1 MEDKRISEKESL
13 ELIARMIRET
23 QDNAARYAAYP
34 LLIWG
39 YTTVIV
45 SLVVWYFYLQT
56 GMWQINYLWF
66 ALPAIAGPLTI
77 FFNRKDKNKGA
88 KNYIDRVT
96 AQIWTVFG
104 VVGFC
109 LSCMAFVVRIDI
121 LFVVSL
127 LMGMGATLTGL
138 VCKYKPLSIAGII
151 GIALSFSM
159 LFIHGSG
166 VYLVN
171 GVHAA
176 NSKDLCTKIAREEWG
191 FEGVIM
197 SDWNTTVPEDGSIP
211 WKCVAAGNDIIMPG
225 NMDDD
230 NPGAYN
236 E

>member
-1 MEDKRISEKESL
+1 MEDKSISEKESL

-23 QDNAARYAAYP
+23 QDNTARYAAYP

-39 YTTVIV
+39 YTTVAI

-56 GMWQINYLWF
+56 GVWQINFLWF
-66 ALPAIAGPLTI
+66 ALPVIAGPLTI

-96 AQIWTVFG
+96 GQIWAVFG

-121 LFVVSL
+121 LFVISL

-138 VCKYKPLSIAGII
+138 VCKYKPLSIAGMT

-166 VYLVN
+166 VYLVF
-171 GVHAA
+171 AA
-176 NSKDLCTKIAREEWG
+176 IFIVMMIVPG
-191 FEGVIM
+191 HIM
-197 SDWNTTVPEDGSIP
+197 N
-211 WKCVAAGNDIIMPG
+211 KQMKKQCLKN
-225 NMDDD
+225 
-230 NPGAYN
+230 
-236 E
+236 

>member
-77 FFNRKDKNKGA
+77 FFNGKDKNKGA

-138 VCKYKPLSIAGII
+138 VCKYKPLSIAGNHWYRPFFFHAFYSWKRSI
-151 GIALSFSM
+151 
-159 LFIHGSG
+159 SG
-166 VYLVN
+166 VCRYLY
-171 GVHAA
+171 
-176 NSKDLCTKIAREEWG
+176 S
-191 FEGVIM
+191 
-197 SDWNTTVPEDGSIP
+197 
-211 WKCVAAGNDIIMPG
+211 
-225 NMDDD
+225 DDD

>member
-23 QDNAARYAAYP
+23 QDNTARYAAYP

-39 YTTVIV
+39 YTTVAI

-56 GMWQINYLWF
+56 GVWQINFLWF
-66 ALPAIAGPLTI
+66 ALPVIAGPLTI

-96 AQIWTVFG
+96 GQIWAVFG

-121 LFVVSL
+121 LFVISL

-138 VCKYKPLSIAGII
+138 VCKYKPLSIAGMT
-151 GIALSFSM
+151 GIALSFFHAFYSWKRS
-159 LFIHGSG
+159 ISG
-166 VYLVN
+166 VCRYLY
-171 GVHAA
+171 
-176 NSKDLCTKIAREEWG
+176 S
-191 FEGVIM
+191 
-197 SDWNTTVPEDGSIP
+197 
-211 WKCVAAGNDIIMPG
+211 
-225 NMDDD
+225 DDD
-230 NPGAYN
+230 CPWTYY

>member
-1 MEDKRISEKESL
+1 MC
-13 ELIARMIRET
+13 IR
-23 QDNAARYAAYP
+23 DR
-34 LLIWG
+34 G

-166 VYLVN
+166 VYLVF
-171 GVHAA
+171 AA
-176 NSKDLCTKIAREEWG
+176 IFIVMMIIPG
-191 FEGVIM
+191 HIM
-197 SDWNTTVPEDGSIP
+197 N
-211 WKCVAAGNDIIMPG
+211 KQMKKQCLKN
-225 NMDDD
+225 
-230 NPGAYN
+230 
-236 E
+236 

>member
-23 QDNAARYAAYP
+23 QYNTARYAAYP

-39 YTTVIV
+39 YTTVAI

-56 GMWQINYLWF
+56 GVWQINFLWF
-66 ALPAIAGPLTI
+66 ALPVIAGPLTI

-96 AQIWTVFG
+96 GQIWAVFG

-121 LFVVSL
+121 LFVISL

-138 VCKYKPLSIAGII
+138 VCKYKQLSIAGMT

-166 VYLVN
+166 VYLVF
-171 GVHAA
+171 AA
-176 NSKDLCTKIAREEWG
+176 IFIVMMIVPG
-191 FEGVIM
+191 HIM
-197 SDWNTTVPEDGSIP
+197 N
-211 WKCVAAGNDIIMPG
+211 KQMKKQCLKN
-225 NMDDD
+225 
-230 NPGAYN
+230 
-236 E
+236 

>member
-66 ALPAIAGPLTI
+66 ALPAI
-77 FFNRKDKNKGA
+77 
-88 KNYIDRVT
+88 
-96 AQIWTVFG
+96 G

-166 VYLVN
+166 VYLVF
-171 GVHAA
+171 AA
-176 NSKDLCTKIAREEWG
+176 IFIVMMIIPG
-191 FEGVIM
+191 HIM
-197 SDWNTTVPEDGSIP
+197 N
-211 WKCVAAGNDIIMPG
+211 KQMKKHCLKN
-225 NMDDD
+225 
-230 NPGAYN
+230 
-236 E
+236 

>member
-151 GIALSFSM
+151 GITLSFPCF
-159 LFIHGSG
+159 LFMEAEYIWCLPLS
-166 VYLVN
+166 L
-171 GVHAA
+171 
-176 NSKDLCTKIAREEWG
+176 
-191 FEGVIM
+191 
-197 SDWNTTVPEDGSIP
+197 
-211 WKCVAAGNDIIMPG
+211 
-225 NMDDD
+225 
-230 NPGAYN
+230 
-236 E
+236 

>member
-121 LFVVSL
+121 LFVISL

-138 VCKYKPLSIAGII
+138 VCKYKPLSIAGMI

-166 VYLVN
+166 VYLVF
-171 GVHAA
+171 AA
-176 NSKDLCTKIAREEWG
+176 IFIVMMIIPG
-191 FEGVIM
+191 HIM
-197 SDWNTTVPEDGSIP
+197 N
-211 WKCVAAGNDIIMPG
+211 KQMKKQCLKN
-225 NMDDD
+225 
-230 NPGAYN
+230 
-236 E
+236 

>member
-23 QDNAARYAAYP
+23 QDNTARYAAYP

-39 YTTVIV
+39 YTTVAI

-56 GMWQINYLWF
+56 GVWQINFLWF
-66 ALPAIAGPLTI
+66 ALPVIAGPLTI
-77 FFNRKDKNKGA
+77 FFNR
-88 KNYIDRVT
+88 VT
-96 AQIWTVFG
+96 GQIWAVFG

-121 LFVVSL
+121 LFVISL

-138 VCKYKPLSIAGII
+138 VCKYKPLSIAGMT

-166 VYLVN
+166 VYLVF
-171 GVHAA
+171 AA
-176 NSKDLCTKIAREEWG
+176 IFIVMMIVPG
-191 FEGVIM
+191 HIM
-197 SDWNTTVPEDGSIP
+197 N
-211 WKCVAAGNDIIMPG
+211 KQMKKQCLKN
-225 NMDDD
+225 
-230 NPGAYN
+230 
-236 E
+236 